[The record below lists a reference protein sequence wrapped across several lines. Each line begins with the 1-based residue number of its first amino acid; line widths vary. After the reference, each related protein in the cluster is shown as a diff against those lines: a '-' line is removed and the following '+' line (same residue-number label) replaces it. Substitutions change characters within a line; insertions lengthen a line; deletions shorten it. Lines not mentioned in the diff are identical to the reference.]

1 MTTVDP
7 ASPKKPPWTGKKK
20 PRVMLLGAGNRPHVE
35 EEAERLSHL
44 LPQFAEVVHTDL
56 EWEADL
62 SAIEA
67 DFAIVLGGDGSILGA
82 ARSMGY
88 KQIPIVGVNMGKL
101 GFLAAFTPDHVVD
114 QLAALCAGE
123 CQIIE
128 HMMLRCRVLKDDEVI
143 AERIGLNEMAL
154 LGGPPFQIRTIDLY
168 VDTQLATS
176 YSCDGLIISTP
187 VGSTAHNLSAG
198 GPILRADLRAF
209 VVSPISPHTLTMRS
223 VVDTG
228 DRCFEMHL
236 RGSDRTMSVVVDGRV
251 LSPITS
257 DHRVR
262 VDQAQPRFKLVA
274 THDYNYYRTLRE
286 KLGWGG
292 QIDHGR

>member
-1 MTTVDP
+1 MTLTP
-7 ASPKKPPWTGKKK
+7 PRPKTPDWVGKEK
-20 PRVMLLGAGNRPHVE
+20 PRVMLLGAGNRPHVQE
-35 EEAERLSHL
+35 ETERLLHV
-44 LPQFAEVVHTDL
+44 LPQFAEVVLTDL
-56 EWEADL
+56 NWESDL
-62 SAIEA
+62 SQVEA

-88 KQIPIVGVNMGKL
+88 NQTPIIGVNMGNL
-101 GFLAAFTPDHVVD
+101 GFLTTFTPEVFVD
-114 QLAALCAGE
+114 QLASLVAGE
-123 CQIIE
+123 CQILE
-128 HMMLRCRVLKDDEVI
+128 HMMLRCQVLQNDEVI
-143 AERIGLNEMAL
+143 AERIGLNEMAI

-168 VDTQLATS
+168 VDGLLATS

-209 VVSPISPHTLTMRS
+209 VVSPINPHTLTMRP

-236 RGSDRTMSVVVDGRV
+236 RGADRKMSVVVDGRV

-262 VDQAQPRFKLVA
+262 VDQAEPRFKLVA
-274 THDYNYYRTLRE
+274 THDHNYYRTLRE